1 MVFIGANP
9 ITLMWVKKQFFNN
22 IYLIMNLLS
31 EKIFYIYDLIQI
43 IKNSYILLQERGYK
57 ASCSANY

>member
-31 EKIFYIYDLIQI
+31 EKKIIYDLIQI
-43 IKNSYILLQERGYK
+43 IKNSYIIARTEL
-57 ASCSANY
+57 

>member
-22 IYLIMNLLS
+22 IYLIMILLS
-31 EKIFYIYDLIQI
+31 EKNFYIYDLIQI
-43 IKNSYILLQERGYK
+43 IKNSYIIARTGL
-57 ASCSANY
+57 